1 MSEEEAMNGVG
12 DHKNVSKTVTTMV
25 IAMSALVLGSCTL
38 ESLSQKSPTAGT
50 PDKGYVNSKL
60 EEGKKHLQQELYGL
74 ALESF
79 KEAYAKAPGSVRVL
93 NAIGATYDNLGRS
106 DLAEGYYK
114 QALTIEPGSLQTMNN
129 LGYSLMLQG
138 RNSEALPF
146 LAHAAKAGDPEG
158 PSGVASRNYK
168 LALKA
173 AGNAMTEKIERA
185 SLPGPMV
192 SPASQQQCV
201 VGPVWLERSG
211 ARVYTLITEP
221 TAVAKVAMQQL
232 SAGPGNGANCI
243 TAVRDVYGVVPR
255 LAAEEQ
261 KAKDGSKN
269 VDTTAMPDEV
279 ISADKKVVSA
289 DKKGSTTAELV
300 EQTDRSPVID
310 VSNGAGRNELAA
322 RVRQFYESKG
332 LTVDRITNAESFDHS
347 TTVIFFRNGFEDV
360 AQRYAKALPI
370 KPTLE
375 RADGM
380 STDLRIRLGSDIL
393 NFDSANLQHDNKKLS
408 FLADTWT

>member
-1 MSEEEAMNGVG
+1 MSEEETMNGRG
-12 DHKNVSKTVTTMV
+12 DHRKVSKTVTTMV

-38 ESLSQKSPTAGT
+38 ESFSQKSPMAVT

-60 EEGKKHLQQELYGL
+60 EEGKKHLQQERYGL

-79 KEAYAKAPGSVRVL
+79 KEAYAKAPSSVRIL

-114 QALTIEPGSLQTMNN
+114 QALAIAPGSLQTMNN

-158 PSGVASRNYK
+158 PSRVASRNYK

-185 SLPGPMV
+185 SLPGPMA
-192 SPASQQQCV
+192 SPASQEQCV

-269 VDTTAMPDEV
+269 VDTIALPDKV
-279 ISADKKVVSA
+279 ISADKK
-289 DKKGSTTAELV
+289 GGTTAKLV

-332 LTVDRITNAESFDHS
+332 LSVDRITNAESFDHS
-347 TTVIFFRNGFEDV
+347 TTVIFFRDGFEDV
-360 AQRYAKALPI
+360 ALRYAKALPI

-375 RADGM
+375 RADRM

-393 NFDSANLQHDNKKLS
+393 NFDSAKLQNDNKKLS